1 MSETPVLPGRLGHL
15 DVARELRGYHTQPA
29 QMRAAGPGKI
39 GQLRLGFSLR
49 NGRSILHDLYRVAPL
64 LVQQALYWDEAMP
77 ELPICSIISV
87 GGGILQGDRYT
98 IDITVQEGA
107 CAQVNSQ
114 GYNRIHQMD
123 ANYASQHQTI
133 RLDAGAYLEYLPD
146 FTIPYRD
153 SRYINHTDIII
164 DPSATLLYGEMFMT
178 GRKYHHASERFGF
191 DTLSLLTIA
200 QRPDGQRLFHDK
212 ILIEKSN
219 ELLDFAAVMRGY
231 DAFASVMCLT
241 PPDVAER
248 IVARCEV
255 QAGGGQAGG
264 SQTGNLR
271 TGNGQAGDGRAG
283 SGQAGS
289 GQAGGDRVRA
299 WSGVSAL
306 PHEAGLILRA
316 VGVESYDVRA
326 EVRRFWQIVR
336 EEARGRTLP
345 DEFLWR

>member
-1 MSETPVLPGRLGHL
+1 MSESEILPGRLRQL
-15 DVARELRGYHTQPA
+15 DVARELQGFQTQPA

-39 GQLRLGFSLR
+39 GKLRLGFSRR
-49 NGRSILHDLYRVAPL
+49 NDRSILHDLYRVAPL

-107 CAQVNSQ
+107 DAHVHSQ

-133 RLDAGAYLEYLPD
+133 HLEAGAYLEYLPD
-146 FTIPYRD
+146 FTIPYRN
-153 SRYINHTDIII
+153 SRYINQTDITIHE
-164 DPSATLLYGEMFMT
+164 SATLLYGEMMMS

-191 DTLSLLTIA
+191 DLLSLLTVA
-200 QRPDGQRLFHDK
+200 QRPDGRRLFHDK
-212 ILIEKSN
+212 ILVEKHN
-219 ELLDFAAVMRGY
+219 PMLDFSAVMRGY
-231 DAFASVMCLT
+231 DAFANMICLT
-241 PPDVAER
+241 PPETAER
-248 IVARCEV
+248 IMARADV
-255 QAGGGQAGG
+255 HAGAQAH
-264 SQTGNLR
+264 
-271 TGNGQAGDGRAG
+271 
-283 SGQAGS
+283 
-289 GQAGGDRVRA
+289 RA

-306 PHEAGLILRA
+306 PNDAGLILRA

-336 EEARGRTLP
+336 EEARGRSLP
-345 DEFLWR
+345 EEFLWR